1 MNTNSFAK
9 TPLMQDNS
17 YSDLIEEQAGARS
30 GGKGQ
35 EAEAPREIAE
45 RGIAEGEGAAAQ
57 AGGVAE
63 TSSRAKI
70 LFSDGLGSGPRSW
83 KDFFKTF
90 GKFIGPGFM
99 VSVGYLDPGNW

>member
-1 MNTNSFAK
+1 MNTNFAK

-17 YSDLIEEQAGARS
+17 YSDLIEEQGERR
-30 GGKGQ
+30 GGNGQ
-35 EAEAPREIAE
+35 VEAPQRQRE
-45 RGIAEGEGAAAQ
+45 IAEGEGAAQ

-70 LFSDGLGSGPRSW
+70 LFSDGPGSGPRSW